1 MLLLRFSRQI
11 YMKPNIDF
19 HKPNRKSY
27 TIIIWGVFLI
37 ILIAQIFWLG
47 SEVERLKTTIEQNKK
62 TIEINNQSIDG
73 LQNYILEQ
81 IRKEHDSKFI

>member
-1 MLLLRFSRQI
+1 
-11 YMKPNIDF
+11 MKPNIEL
-19 HKPNRKSY
+19 HKPNKKSY

-47 SEVERLKTTIEQNKK
+47 WEVERLKDTIEQNEK

-73 LQNYILEQ
+73 LQNYILDQ

>member
-1 MLLLRFSRQI
+1 
-11 YMKPNIDF
+11 MKPNIDF

-47 SEVERLKTTIEQNKK
+47 WEVERLKTTIEQHEKN
-62 TIEINNQSIDG
+62 IEINNQSIDG